1 MAVAMAGPD
10 LVGDLAG
17 EREEVPA
24 ALAGMA
30 PYLAADL
37 VFGHHI
43 RRYDAPLTSS
53 TAPLAIAAAG
63 EARNTTAAATSS
75 GVATRPRGL
84 SARRAS
90 PRAPVSSS
98 AAMSVSVKPGATAV
112 TVIPRGPRSRASDW
126 PKAIIPAFDAPYAG
140 WPGSPRN
147 APRDDTFT
155 IRPPRPPRS
164 MCCTAHQVTFAA
176 PTRFTPSVS
185 RHPAC
190 HSS

>member
-10 LVGDLAG
+10 LVGNLAG

-30 PYLAADL
+30 PHLAADL

-164 MCCTAHQVTFAA
+164 MCCTAHQGTFAA
-176 PTRFTPSVS
+176 PTRVTPSVP
-185 RHPAC
+185 RHPPC